1 MSAGPM
7 LPPAAPSVTESDLDS
22 TAELPVL
29 EAAAYER
36 DPQHSRTDTWL
47 APHSERA
54 PEAAKSAPADDGRPL
69 EASLQAIAANLR
81 ETQELL
87 AAKGERLAQVERAR
101 DEANADR
108 AAAEQRAAQ
117 VAAALAQ
124 LQLGATQHATQ
135 LGELTQARAA
145 AEQRAALLQEELG
158 QARVLVAA
166 ANEHAAQLQRALEEN
181 ASAGRQRGREREAQ
195 QALAEKD
202 RARIAAVSEELRRE
216 QARATT
222 YFESLQNAEGRR
234 RILEEMQADLQREAE
249 GHDSDLARLVRELA
263 GRRAHVQEQD
273 EELGRRAAGIARL
286 EQQISSFAAALAQ
299 RDEQLREAGQE
310 AERAQA
316 ELLRLQSE
324 LAASAERARA
334 LQTLGEQQR
343 STHAQQHS
351 ELHRLLAERSELNAA
366 LESARVA
373 ATAAATQTAQREA
386 ERAQERG
393 RIAGLDAALTTE
405 RQRAARLEEELT
417 TLRAE
422 MEQWGNVLKNV
433 QQEREAQAASL
444 TAAEARASSLE
455 ARAAQQL
462 EAVRLLQSDSTAS
475 VARARELEGDLRA
488 AEDAVHRLE
497 SEVRGRHARV
507 QQLESANQQWGA
519 DIKETRYPSSDKGV
533 TPGRQGAREGAA
545 AEPPVGAELAHDGVV
560 RLLINN
566 EDGREIV
573 HVLGRRTTVGRTP
586 ENDLQIKSDVIS
598 RHHAIILAGP
608 VHTVIEDLNS
618 TNGVLVNGRR
628 ITRQT
633 LQDGDKVMIGR
644 TCYRFALRRQSSNAD
659 SGRYRR

>member
-1 MSAGPM
+1 M
-7 LPPAAPSVTESDLDS
+7 LPPAAPSVAESDLDS

-29 EAAAYER
+29 EAAEYER
-36 DPQHSRTDTWL
+36 DAQHSRTDTWL
-47 APHSERA
+47 APRTERA
-54 PEAAKSAPADDGRPL
+54 PEPAKSAPPEDARPL

-108 AAAEQRAAQ
+108 AAAEQRAAH

-124 LQLGATQHATQ
+124 LQLGATQHASQ

-158 QARVLVAA
+158 QARALVAA
-166 ANEHAAQLQRALEEN
+166 ANEHAAQLQRALEE
-181 ASAGRQRGREREAQ
+181 SADTGRQRSRDLEAQ

-216 QARATT
+216 QVRATT

-234 RILEEMQADLQREAE
+234 RILEETLTDLQRDAE
-249 GHDSDLARLVRELA
+249 GHDSDLARLARELA

-299 RDEQLREAGQE
+299 RDEQLREARQE

-324 LAASAERARA
+324 LAASAERERA

-343 STHAQQHS
+343 TTHAQQHS
-351 ELHRLLAERSELNAA
+351 ELQRLLAERAELNAA
-366 LESARVA
+366 LESTRVA
-373 ATAAATQTAQREA
+373 ATATATQTAEREA
-386 ERAQERG
+386 EHAQDRG
-393 RIAGLDAALTTE
+393 RLAGLDAALTAE
-405 RQRAARLEEELT
+405 RQRAARLEEELS

-433 QQEREAQAASL
+433 QQEREAQAATL
-444 TAAEARASSLE
+444 TAAEARARSLE

-519 DIKETRYPSSDKGV
+519 DIKETRHPSADKGV
-533 TPGRQGAREGAA
+533 TPARQGVREVAA
-545 AEPPVGAELAHDGVV
+545 AEPAVGAELAHDGAV

-608 VHTVIEDLNS
+608 VHTIIEDLNS

-633 LQDGDKVMIGR
+633 LQDGDKVIMGR
-644 TCYRFALRRQSSNAD
+644 TCTASRCAGRRQ
-659 SGRYRR
+659 R